1 MIKIGTRAGILA
13 QKQVDPLLRILDQNE
28 LDYAVTI
35 YKNENGEAGTQDPE
49 GNDYSPKEM
58 DDALLKGE
66 IDIAVHP
73 LKILSPEKRGD
84 LVTAGVSERSDPS
97 DLLLIRKDAYVET
110 NSFKLKENA
119 RVGVS
124 SKRQQVLIA
133 HFRPDIR
140 IENIGGD
147 IGSRIE
153 ALHAEKLDG
162 LILSKANMDFLE
174 INISDFEHLVLNPRE
189 FIPAPGQGVIAYQ
202 TRAEDRELRENL
214 ARWTN
219 RKLVRIINVERKI
232 FQLTGGTV
240 GAFCEM
246 DAMGHFHV
254 WAFLA
259 GDDEAGLKFVQYSSS
274 TNHQLPETIVKK
286 LRNDIDI

>member
-1 MIKIGTRAGILA
+1 
-13 QKQVDPLLRILDQNE
+13 
-28 LDYAVTI
+28 
-35 YKNENGEAGTQDPE
+35 
-49 GNDYSPKEM
+49 
-58 DDALLKGE
+58 
-66 IDIAVHP
+66 
-73 LKILSPEKRGD
+73 
-84 LVTAGVSERSDPS
+84 
-97 DLLLIRKDAYVET
+97 
-110 NSFKLKENA
+110 
-119 RVGVS
+119 
-124 SKRQQVLIA
+124 
-133 HFRPDIR
+133 RPDIR

-232 FQLTGGTV
+232 FQ
-240 GAFCEM
+240 
-246 DAMGHFHV
+246 
-254 WAFLA
+254 
-259 GDDEAGLKFVQYSSS
+259 
-274 TNHQLPETIVKK
+274 
-286 LRNDIDI
+286 